1 MEGYKN
7 TGIRRYF
14 VFLNHSMQLLSNVYV
29 FIHIL
34 GVQCQHN
41 SRSSSNSQVT
51 VILPLP
57 VCHVTTAPQAFYLVK
72 NLTGRTFGK
81 GWHWEFPLDTIDRDW
96 SLPNLLTKKD
106 SIRAKGP
113 G

>member
-1 MEGYKN
+1 
-7 TGIRRYF
+7 
-14 VFLNHSMQLLSNVYV
+14 MQLLSNVYV

-51 VILPLP
+51 VILPL
-57 VCHVTTAPQAFYLVK
+57 CHVTTAPQAFYLVK

-96 SLPNLLTKKD
+96 SLPNLL
-106 SIRAKGP
+106 
-113 G
+113 